1 DFIERGASF
10 QALDRKR
17 KWKFKPTARKGET
30 VGPGEKIGTVQDF
43 IELPVLVPPG
53 AKKGKIDS
61 IRAGEFSVE
70 EEIASVSGQSI
81 TLMHKWPVRKARP
94 ARKKLLPDVPLI
106 TGQRVIDAYYPLM
119 KGGTACVPG
128 PFGSGKTVI
137 QHQLAK
143 WADADIIVYVGCGER
158 GNEMSDVLFAL
169 PKLTD
174 PKSGR
179 PLMERTVLIANTS
192 DMPVAAREA
201 SIYTGITI
209 AEYFRDLGFDVALMA
224 DSTSRWA
231 EAMREISGRLRE
243 MPSEEGFPAHLAS
256 RLSEFYER
264 AGQYETLGGSKGSIT
279 VIGAVSPPGGDFS
292 EPVTQATLRITK
304 VFWGLDANLA
314 YSRHF
319 PAINWLTSYSLY
331 SADSWW
337 VKIDK
342 KFPEN
347 RKLTMG
353 ILEREA
359 ELKEIARL
367 VGFESLP
374 DEDKLVMKVARMI
387 RERFLQQNAFDK
399 DDTYT
404 KPGEQARMLGEIA
417 DYYQQFSEALKAG
430 KSFEEVESLKIVEED
445 GKKGDYDD

>member
-1 DFIERGASF
+1 
-10 QALDRKR
+10 
-17 KWKFKPTARKGET
+17 
-30 VGPGEKIGTVQDF
+30 
-43 IELPVLVPPG
+43 
-53 AKKGKIDS
+53 
-61 IRAGEFSVE
+61 
-70 EEIASVSGQSI
+70 
-81 TLMHKWPVRKARP
+81 
-94 ARKKLLPDVPLI
+94 
-106 TGQRVIDAYYPLM
+106 M

-169 PKLTD
+169 PQLTD

-209 AEYFRDLGFDVALMA
+209 AEYFRDLGLDVALMA

-264 AGQYETLGGSKGSIT
+264 AGQYETLGGSRGSIT

-331 SADSWW
+331 STDSWW
-337 VKIDK
+337 EKIDK
-342 KFPEN
+342 KFPEA

-374 DEDKLVMKVARMI
+374 SEDKLVMKTARII

-399 DDTYT
+399 EDTYT
-404 KPGEQARMLGEIA
+404 KPGEQARMLGRIA
-417 DYYQQFSEALKAG
+417 DYYQKFSEALKAG
-430 KSFEEVESLKIVEED
+430 KSFEEVESLRIVEE
-445 GKKGDYDD
+445 GGEKGDYDD